1 MISQNVI
8 FVGIIVVV
16 VANLVSRYVLRREE
30 DPLKKTLKLFR
41 LQLVFMG
48 GFCVLLWFFLPSTP
62 VLSTFG
68 YPDSERDIQSAKS
81 LLYYLQESN
90 QALVRTT
97 QVVYWFI
104 FVFVWWFMTTLFDLS
119 KTLSTKLR

>member
-1 MISQNVI
+1 MISQV
-8 FVGIIVVV
+8 VLYTGIVVV
-16 VANLVSRYVLRREE
+16 VIANLVSRYVLRHEE

-48 GFCVLLWFFLPSTP
+48 GFCILLWFFLPSTP

-68 YPDSERDIQSAKS
+68 YPRTESDIQSAKS

-97 QVVYWFI
+97 QVLFWFI

-119 KTLSTKLR
+119 KTLSAKLR